1 MKRGK
6 FIVVE
11 GGGGS
16 GKSTL
21 LVAAREAYK
30 ENEVLFTRE
39 PGGTPFA
46 EAARALLFDPITK
59 GVSPDATMQLVEAAR
74 IDHLKR
80 VIGPTLAK
88 GLHVLC
94 DRFDSSTYAY
104 QVTADGGAHLKD
116 WFWQFREFYKDT
128 HPDLYIFLDV
138 DPSQAIERAR
148 ARNNS
153 GAKVGNYFD
162 EKEVAYHARVYEG
175 YKEFFKSVP
184 HEIVD
189 ASQPLEKV
197 KADFLSVLKEAFDS

>member
-1 MKRGK
+1 MKRGT

-21 LVAAREAYK
+21 LAAAREAYS
-30 ENEVLFTRE
+30 EDAVLFTRE

-59 GVSPDATMQLVEAAR
+59 DVSPDATMQLVEAAR

-80 VIGPTLAK
+80 LIAPTLAK
-88 GLHVLC
+88 GIHVLC

-104 QVTADGGAHLKD
+104 QVTADGGSHLKE
-116 WFWQFREFYKDT
+116 WFWHFRNFYKDT

-138 DPSQAIERAR
+138 DPKKAIERAR

-162 EKEVAYHARVYEG
+162 EKEVAYHQKVYDG
-175 YKEFFKSVP
+175 YREFFRSVP
-184 HEIVD
+184 HAIID
-189 ASQPLEKV
+189 ASKPLEEV
-197 KADFLSVLKEAFDS
+197 RADFLSTLAKILK